1 MVKYFLTVDNEHKW
15 HGQIIDDSEGTI
27 GQSRQITRFRENVDQ
42 AIVQFVTNSEKFL
55 FSSNRDRVNDMR
67 AAKFRKELNKLLS
80 KNHFK
85 TTKLSLGIDP
95 EKLTPLGLFF
105 EFESTEE

>member
-1 MVKYFLTVDNEHKW
+1 MVKYFLSVDKDHVW

-27 GQSRQITRFRENVDQ
+27 GQSRQITRFRENVDPV
-42 AIVQFVTNSEKFL
+42 IIQFVTKHEKFL
-55 FSSNRDRVNDMR
+55 FGRRDNEADMR
-67 AAKFRKELNKLLS
+67 AAKFRKEINKILS

-85 TTKLSLGIDP
+85 TSKMALKIDP
-95 EKLTPLGLFF
+95 ETLSALGIEF

>member
-1 MVKYFLTVDNEHKW
+1 MVKYFLSVDKDHVW

-27 GQSRQITRFRENVDQ
+27 GQSRQITRFRENVDP
-42 AIVQFVTNSEKFL
+42 AIIQFVTKHDKFL
-55 FSSNRDRVNDMR
+55 FGNRDNEADMR
-67 AAKFRKELNKLLS
+67 AAKFRNEMNKILS

-85 TTKLSLGIDP
+85 TSKLSLKIDP
-95 EKLTPLGLFF
+95 DTLTALGIEF

>member
-1 MVKYFLTVDNEHKW
+1 MVKYFLSVDKDHVW

-27 GQSRQITRFRENVDQ
+27 GQSRQITRFRENVDP
-42 AIVQFVTNSEKFL
+42 AIIQFITKQEKFL
-55 FSSNRDRVNDMR
+55 FGSRDSEGDMR
-67 AAKFRKELNKLLS
+67 AAKFRNEMNKILS

-85 TTKLSLGIDP
+85 TSKLSLKIDP
-95 EKLTPLGLFF
+95 DTLTALGIEF

>member
-1 MVKYFLTVDNEHKW
+1 MVKYFLSVDKDHVW

-27 GQSRQITRFRENVDQ
+27 GQSRQITRFRENVDPVIIQ
-42 AIVQFVTNSEKFL
+42 LVTKHEKFL
-55 FSSNRDRVNDMR
+55 FGSRDREADMR
-67 AAKFRKELNKLLS
+67 VAKFRNEMNKILS

-85 TTKLSLGIDP
+85 TSKLSLKIDP
-95 EKLTPLGLFF
+95 DTLTALGIEF

>member
-1 MVKYFLTVDNEHKW
+1 MVKYFLSVDKDHVW

-27 GQSRQITRFRENVDQ
+27 GQSRQITRFRENVDPV
-42 AIVQFVTNSEKFL
+42 IIQFVTKHEKFL
-55 FSSNRDRVNDMR
+55 FGSRDAEGDMR
-67 AAKFRKELNKLLS
+67 AAKFRNEMNKILS

-85 TTKLSLGIDP
+85 TSKLSLKIDP
-95 EKLTPLGLFF
+95 DTLTALGIEF